1 MAQKS
6 EKFSRRQFLHYATLA
21 AGGAGLAAC
30 APLPAAAPAP
40 ATQATEAP
48 KEAAAPA
55 GKIKLEIL
63 SYDADEVHKKAFQL
77 FMDAHPEVD
86 MLWSPVPGDWNDL
99 LAKVNTR
106 IAAGNAP
113 DMCAVATYGPC
124 ITWAK
129 KGLLVDLNDLVAA
142 DADMA
147 KGPIPQG
154 LLDRYVQ
161 AGHLFGIPKD
171 YVSHAVIYNKTIF
184 DKAGIE
190 PPKDGWLWSD
200 LMDMATQLTSG
211 EGTEKQYGWMTPTG
225 PWQNEPWLIMNGG
238 KGFFDRRKWDF
249 TTPTAADPKNIEALQ
264 WLVDTILVSK
274 VSPSAEQLQAQ
285 DASSRQLSGRMA
297 MWASH
302 TIDTVVLLKNTDKID
317 WYVVPF
323 PRAFKGGETST
334 MLWTSGFGIISSTK
348 YVDKCWEFLKHFSI
362 GEGAKVLGTTG
373 FSIPSGVP
381 EAFLTPEMVKRGGQT
396 FLDVT
401 NADVPINDTLGVNHS
416 EMTNNVLTP
425 HFEAAFLGKETP
437 EEALQAVQKGMED
450 VLAANPEK

>member
-1 MAQKS
+1 MAVKPQTLN
-6 EKFSRRQFLHYATLA
+6 RRQFLRVASLSVV
-21 AGGAGLAAC
+21 AGSLAAC
-30 APLPAAAPAP
+30 APRAASP
-40 ATQATEAP
+40 
-48 KEAAAPA
+48 AAPA
-55 GKIKLEIL
+55 GETGATAAPSSEKIKLEIL

-77 FMDAHPEVD
+77 FIDAHPEVEV
-86 MLWSPVPGDWNDL
+86 LWSPVPGDWNDL

-113 DMCAVATYGPC
+113 DMSAVATYGPC
-124 ITWAK
+124 ITWGK
-129 KGLLVDLNDLVAA
+129 KGLLINLKDYVANDP
-142 DADMA
+142 DMA

-154 LLDRYVQ
+154 LLDRYTQ
-161 AGHLFGIPKD
+161 EGKLFGIPKD
-171 YVSHAVIYNKTIF
+171 YVSHAVIYNKTAF

-200 LMDMATQLTSG
+200 VIEMAKKLTSG
-211 EGTEKQYGWMTPTG
+211 EGVEKVYGWMTPTG

-249 TTPTAADPKNIEALQ
+249 TTPTAADPKNVEALK
-264 WLVDTILVSK
+264 WLVDTILVDQI
-274 VSPSAEQLQAQ
+274 SPSPEQLQAQ
-285 DASSRQLSGRMA
+285 DASSRQLSGKIA

-302 TIDTVVLLKNTDKID
+302 TIDTVTLLKNTDKID

-323 PRAFKGGETST
+323 PRAFEGGETST
-334 MLWTSGFGIISSTK
+334 MLWTSGFGIISTTK
-348 YVDKCWEFLKHFSI
+348 SAEKCWEFLKHFSI

-373 FSIPSGVP
+373 FSIPAGRP
-381 EAFLTPEMVKRGGQT
+381 DAFLTPEMIKRGGQT

-416 EMTNNVLTP
+416 EMTKNVLTP

-437 EEALQAVQKGMED
+437 EIALQAVQKGMED
-450 VLAANPEK
+450 ILAANPEK